1 MKKNYFIT
9 GTDTDV
15 GKTLVICA
23 LIHAFQKQNKNIIAI
38 KPIAAGCERVDGLLK
53 NSDALEIIQALDA
66 SHSQKNHPYELINP
80 ISLQSA
86 VAPHIAAT
94 EDGISLSVKSLQRSC
109 NLPQFN
115 QDYILVEGAGGW
127 LVPLNETET
136 MADFVV
142 AESLDV
148 ILVIGMKLGCINHAL
163 LTIENIESRGL
174 KLSGWVANCVDKE
187 MMVLDDNIQTLCERI
202 DSPLLGIIP
211 FLIEGDNSDEKKRAT
226 LASTYVN
233 IAPLI

>member
-1 MKKNYFIT
+1 MTKKYFIT

-38 KPIAAGCERVDGLLK
+38 KPIAAGCERIHGQLK
-53 NSDALEIIQALDA
+53 NSDALAIIQTLDA
-66 SHSQKNHPYELINP
+66 SHSRTSHPYEVINP
-80 ISLQSA
+80 IRLQSA

-94 EDGISLSVKSLQRSC
+94 EEGISLSVESLQDAC
-109 NLPQFN
+109 NLSQFN
-115 QDYILVEGAGGW
+115 QDYVFIEGAGGW

-142 AESLDV
+142 AELFDV
-148 ILVIGMKLGCINHAL
+148 VLVIGMQLGCINHAL
-163 LTIENIESRGL
+163 LTVENIKLRGL
-174 KLSGWVANCVDKE
+174 KLSGWIANCVDKE

-211 FLIEGDNSDEKKRAT
+211 YLTKGDNLDDKNRIKE
-226 LASTYVN
+226 ASTYVN
-233 IAPLI
+233 IAPLL